1 MTDLARQTL
10 QAIRGIPK
18 KDEQRSLLEDLL
30 AQRAGEVRAQQ
41 IHDSQVNIVV
51 QREYAAMMKRCEEM
65 RKAQAAEEE
74 RVRKINETRL
84 QNLKK
89 ARRKLK
95 RLRSQNE

>member
-51 QREYAAMMKRCEEM
+51 QREYAAMMKRFEEM